1 MTTKRAGWAFLWMTV
16 SFLAASL
23 FAGYFFP
30 YAGIAMTALLSE
42 LCLLIPAAF
51 FLAKGRAG
59 LASQLGLR
67 LIKPTTFLMV
77 IVYHICCYPI
87 IIAMNAFTLLFS
99 DNAALDIQAEF
110 TGESYFAIWFFVGLA
125 GPLVEEF
132 VFRGVLLGGLRT
144 TGRILS
150 AIILS
155 AALFGMVHM
164 NINQLSYTFF
174 AGIYWGLLAEA
185 TGSLIPSMVCHVLM
199 NSFSVAA
206 MYFYD
211 NSLLELDGI
220 MEQTEQ
226 ATASYLITGCVFLV
240 ISVFTTVLAML
251 MLRVI
256 SLNEGNTGCVENIFR
271 KKTRAERFGSL
282 FSIPLVAGMVLSAVV
297 IIWLMVIGT

>member
-16 SFLAASL
+16 SFLAVSL
-23 FAGYFFP
+23 FAGYFLP

-67 LIKPTTFLMV
+67 LIKPTTVLMV

-199 NSFSVAA
+199 NSLSVAA

-251 MLRVI
+251 MLKVI

-282 FSIPLVAGMVLSAVV
+282 FSIPLIAGMVLSAVV

>member
-30 YAGIAMTALLSE
+30 DAGIAMTALLSE

-67 LIKPTTFLMV
+67 LIKPTTVLMV

-99 DNAALDIQAEF
+99 DNAALDLQAEF

-199 NSFSVAA
+199 NSLSVAA

-251 MLRVI
+251 MLKVI

-282 FSIPLVAGMVLSAVV
+282 FSIPLIAGMVLSAVV

>member
-174 AGIYWGLLAEA
+174 AGIYLGLLAEA

-251 MLRVI
+251 MLKVI
-256 SLNEGNTGCVENIFR
+256 SLNEGNIGCVENIFR
-271 KKTRAERFGSL
+271 KKTRAERYGSL

>member
-251 MLRVI
+251 MLKVI

-282 FSIPLVAGMVLSAVV
+282 FSIPLVAGMVLSAMV

>member
-251 MLRVI
+251 MLKVI

>member
-251 MLRVI
+251 MLKVI
-256 SLNEGNTGCVENIFR
+256 SLNEGNKGCVENIFR